1 MELTG
6 RQFEINTSGI
16 LFHGKFVVVSELI
29 SPESSGFSIKNDI
42 VIVSTVIGV
51 GGTGVGDELLSAG
64 VPVGLD
70 GH

>member
-1 MELTG
+1 M
-6 RQFEINTSGI
+6 
-16 LFHGKFVVVSELI
+16 VVSELI

-42 VIVSTVIGV
+42 VMVSTGIGV
-51 GGTGVGDELLSAG
+51 VGTGVGDELLSDG